1 MVKKVSYIIGI
12 LVLSFF
18 LLGWSPF
25 LHRLHKDKGGGVW
38 EKHGIV
44 NDYKEWKITPK
55 EFKII
60 EKIEIV
66 ELTVV
71 WRANF
76 RNTTD
81 KTKRI
86 WITFQLLDKD
96 NFVIGSERK
105 GYKGIYSS
113 NAIYLSPKENKVIEG
128 KLRIDKKMAPSAHKS
143 RLLLGAEDIE

>member
-25 LHRLHKDKGGGVW
+25 LHRLHKDKGGVW

-105 GYKGIYSS
+105 GYKRI